1 MPIARTRKTNVR
13 RAVALSGVLLAVT
26 FAASGQQKSKPVER
40 KADLVNGREV
50 FLKHCASCHGKDG
63 KGQGPAASAM
73 RTPPADLT
81 TLAKRFEGKYPRGYV
96 SAVLNFGKG
105 LASHGS
111 EDMPVWGVRFRSLDP
126 EHDPNG
132 QHHLTDVVAYLASVQ
147 SK

>member
-1 MPIARTRKTNVR
+1 MQTVRTKKASVS
-13 RAVALSGVLLAVT
+13 RAVVLSGVLLAAT
-26 FAASGQQKSKPVER
+26 FTAAGRQKSKPVER

-50 FLKHCASCHGKDG
+50 FLKFCASCHGKDG

-73 RTPPADLT
+73 RTSPPDLT

-111 EDMPVWGVRFRSLDP
+111 EDMPVWGVRFRSVDP

-132 QHHLTDVVAYLASVQ
+132 QQHLTDVVAYLASVQ